1 MSSAKIVK
9 RYANRKLYDT
19 ERSCYVTLDDISQM
33 IKAGEEVKVIDNK
46 SGEDLTSVT
55 LAQIIFET
63 EKKNSFMP
71 LHLLRGLIQNSGE
84 SIGGFAREQ
93 VETVQNTAQ
102 GIRDTAQDT
111 VSKFTTQ
118 LSGTVGRVMK
128 TEGEEADGDAAV
140 EGGEAPSSSVKD
152 MLSNSQKTLDEIQ
165 RGLEERIQGGIGT
178 VSDNVRGEVEDIVQ
192 RIGALKDRF
201 RK

>member
-33 IKAGEEVKVIDNK
+33 IKAGDEVRVIDNK

-71 LHLLRGLIQNSGE
+71 LHLLRGLIQNSGD
-84 SIGGFAREQ
+84 SISDFAREQ

-102 GIRDTAQDT
+102 GIRDTAHDT
-111 VSKFTTQ
+111 VNKFTTQ
-118 LSGTVGRVMK
+118 ITDTMGRVIK
-128 TEGEEADGDAAV
+128 TGEEGEGEDGAAG
-140 EGGEAPSSSVKD
+140 GGESPSLSVKD
-152 MLSNSQKTLDEIQ
+152 MLSSSQKTLDEIQ
-165 RGLEERIQGGIGT
+165 KGLEERIQGGIGS

>member
-1 MSSAKIVK
+1 
-9 RYANRKLYDT
+9 
-19 ERSCYVTLDDISQM
+19 M

-84 SIGGFAREQ
+84 SIGDFAREQ

-102 GIRDTAQDT
+102 GIRDTAHDR
-111 VSKFTTQ
+111 VNKFTTQ
-118 LSGTVGRVMK
+118 ITDTMGRVIK
-128 TEGEEADGDAAV
+128 TEEGEGEDGAAG
-140 EGGEAPSSSVKD
+140 GGESPSLSVKD
-152 MLSNSQKTLDEIQ
+152 MLSSSQKTLDEIQ
-165 RGLEERIQGGIGT
+165 KGLEERIQGGIGS